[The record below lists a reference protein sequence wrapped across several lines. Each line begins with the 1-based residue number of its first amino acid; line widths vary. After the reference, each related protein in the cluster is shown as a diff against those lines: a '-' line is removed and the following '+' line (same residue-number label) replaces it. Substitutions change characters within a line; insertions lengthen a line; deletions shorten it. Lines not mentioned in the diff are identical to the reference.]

1 MSQSNIKLTSSEIA
15 SLWTSYLNNCMSKQ
29 VLTHMKQHVKDREI
43 VDAIR
48 FAYRFAQKQ
57 EKRFAKIFL
66 EDKFAIPNGFTEDD
80 VNKKAPALFTD
91 AFCLAYINQMAKAG
105 LVAYG
110 GFLSMCTRKDIIRF
124 FQEGLLDTSKLYQL
138 STSIL
143 DKKGLLVRAP
153 FTSVPKEVDYIEN
166 RKYLS
171 GFSLFHKK
179 RPLNAVEV
187 SHLFM
192 NTQTNNMGLKITLA
206 FAQTTT
212 NKEVQAYM
220 LRGKDISQKHLKIFT
235 DTLLKE
241 GIQSPN
247 TSDIGITDSTVRTF
261 SDKLMMF
268 HISLLSASGIGN
280 YALAGGAS
288 QRSDLLLNY
297 DRLSIEI
304 GQYAKDGADLMIDY
318 NWVEQPPSIIK
329 IKNDVTG
336 K

>member
-1 MSQSNIKLTSSEIA
+1 MTQSNIKLTSSEIA

-29 VLTHMKQHVKDREI
+29 VLTHMVQHVKDREI

-48 FAYRFAQKQ
+48 FAYQFAKKQ
-57 EKRFAKIFL
+57 EKRFVKIFVK
-66 EDKFAIPNGFTEDD
+66 DNFAIPHGFTEED

-91 AFCLAYINQMAKAG
+91 SFCLSYINQMAKAG
-105 LVAYG
+105 LVSYG
-110 GFLSMCTRKDIIRF
+110 GFLSMSTREDIIHF
-124 FQEGLLDTSKLYQL
+124 FHDGLMDTSKLYQL

-153 FTSVPKEVDYIEN
+153 FISVPKEVDYIEN

-212 NKEVQAYM
+212 NKEVRDYM
-220 LRGKDISQKHLKIFT
+220 LRGRDISKKHLKIFT
-235 DTLLKE
+235 DTLLNE
-241 GIQSPN
+241 GIQGPN
-247 TSDIGITDSTVRTF
+247 SSDIGITDSTVRTF

-297 DRLSIEI
+297 ERLSIEI

-318 NWVEQPPSIIK
+318 NWVEQPPPTIQL
-329 IKNDVTG
+329 
-336 K
+336 